1 MNRKRAFSL
10 ELFQYIFK
18 IFLHNFK
25 HSDSKYPFKAILDL
39 DGKHIFMNETSL
51 TNIQLYMNKW

>member
-1 MNRKRAFSL
+1 MENSNEQKKG
-10 ELFQYIFK
+10 LFPGIVSIYFQDIFK

-39 DGKHIFMNETSL
+39 DDKHISYE
-51 TNIQLYMNKW
+51 

>member
-1 MNRKRAFSL
+1 MENSNEQKKKRAFSL

-18 IFLHNFK
+18 VFLHNFK

-39 DGKHIFMNETSL
+39 DGKHISYE
-51 TNIQLYMNKW
+51 